1 VAKLIRPSFVFFFHP
16 DYTGHQQGQPAHRD
30 AIRHAL
36 EERFHATLRRANI
49 ESGLG
54 AGERIKNVQSLLCAQ
69 RRPQHDNGEIYLF
82 LPDKRIELEIVL
94 SILGLMWESLT
105 TRPLIVGEPVLF
117 YGCGFRDVPDDIT
130 S

>member
-16 DYTGHQQGQPAHRD
+16 DYNAYPELHQ
-30 AIRHAL
+30 AIKRAL
-36 EERFHATLRRANI
+36 EERFHAVLRNANMA
-49 ESGLG
+49 SGLG
-54 AGERIKNVQSLLCAQ
+54 AGKRVKNVQSHLCAQ
-69 RRPQHDNGEIYLF
+69 GRPQHDNGEIYLF

-105 TRPLIVGEPVLF
+105 TKPLIVGEPVRF
-117 YGCGFRDVPDDIT
+117 YGCGFRDVPNDIT